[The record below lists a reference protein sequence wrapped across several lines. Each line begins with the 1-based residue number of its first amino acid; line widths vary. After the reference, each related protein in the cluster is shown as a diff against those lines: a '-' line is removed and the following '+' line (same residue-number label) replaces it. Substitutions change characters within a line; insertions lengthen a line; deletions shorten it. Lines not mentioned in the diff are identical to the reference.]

1 MTIFR
6 LDSPIRFSMVQV
18 MPSIGDKASETALQL
33 SHVRH
38 LARSGEARRL
48 RLRGDLT
55 QADIARSLGVS
66 GATVSCWE
74 SGKYRPTG
82 AAALHYGRLLNA
94 LGALHRDDDDHTD

>member
-1 MTIFR
+1 MPTI
-6 LDSPIRFSMVQV
+6 S
-18 MPSIGDKASETALQL
+18 DKASGTALQL

-48 RLRGDLT
+48 RLRSDLT

-82 AAALHYGRLLNA
+82 PAALRYGRLLNA
-94 LGALHRDDDDHTD
+94 LGAMHGGDDADTD